1 VSSNKVSFV
10 PDGEVADSVD
20 KLNKT
25 NGCLIFESLSEE
37 RTSWSRYN
45 QTSDIHIHFCYEND
59 LLKVMTMFV
68 IIILFH

>member
-25 NGCLIFESLSEE
+25 SGCLIFESLSEE

-45 QTSDIHIHFCYEND
+45 ETSDTHIHMHFCYGND
-59 LLKVMTMFV
+59 DV
-68 IIILFH
+68 